1 MTYSVTEHQIDGSL
15 YSNFTLVKSRVWQQ
29 HNRRLDNLH
38 WSVVQ
43 LLFLSFGLLVTLFW
57 FNLNFGH
64 GKVLWYSH
72 DCRMLNDHAIFG
84 VDCFQSVKILLKQNK
99 RIVQSRL
106 FGIHL

>member
-1 MTYSVTEHQIDGSL
+1 MTYSVTEHKFDGSL
-15 YSNFTLVKSRVWQQ
+15 DSNFTLVKSRVWQQ
-29 HNRRLDNLH
+29 HNGGLDNLN
-38 WSVVQ
+38 WSIVQ
-43 LLFLSFGLLVTLFW
+43 LLFLSFGLLVTLVL
-57 FNLNFGH
+57 FNLNLGH